1 MTEPATTT
9 TASSVL
15 QDAQEAEA
23 AVHRAAAKV
32 DELDARV
39 RAELDKEKASE
50 GHYSVLVGGVAVPR
64 RSRYPKT
71 EAQMMSRTAVERQ
84 KAHALAAWLERKEE
98 EREEWEDEGEEWTAA
113 DYEKHAKARSTMG
126 SPVYENDHIR
136 AVRRARAEAEAEAA
150 AAALQEDEDEDEDDD
165 DDDSEPDAKK
175 RKREPK
181 KDLLAMYGSHEK
193 VLTHYMQLANG
204 FVVEDHGA
212 STDPPVQLVVP
223 KCGVEKM
230 KSFRARFGRHLRA
243 IGFVPNTHEEAIK
256 QMRLHN
262 PEYLKIVYSWDS
274 NVWVRFYT
282 TDPNRAFAQR
292 RLDPHT
298 LLEEKPLDAI
308 DPALLEDPL
317 ADA

>member
-1 MTEPATTT
+1 MTEPAAATT
-9 TASSVL
+9 SVL

-39 RAELDKEKASE
+39 RAELDEEKA
-50 GHYSVLVGGVAVPR
+50 AAKKP
-64 RSRYPKT
+64 RYPKT

-98 EREEWEDEGEEWTAA
+98 EREEWEDEGEEWTED
-113 DYEKHAKARSTMG
+113 DYDKHAKARSTMG

-136 AVRRARAEAEAEAA
+136 AVNRARAEAEP
-150 AAALQEDEDEDEDDD
+150 AALQDDEED

-175 RKREPK
+175 PKRAPK

-193 VLTHYMQLANG
+193 VLTHYMQLSNG

-212 STDPPVQLVVP
+212 SEVRAVQLVVP

-243 IGFVPNTHEEAIK
+243 LGFVPNTPEEAEK
-256 QMRLHN
+256 QVQLLK
-262 PEYLKIVYSWDS
+262 PEYLEHAKAFDS
-274 NVWVRFYT
+274 NVWVRPYAI
-282 TDPNRAFAQR
+282 DPDRAFAQR